1 MNTKNEVEVFKEEC
15 RAKERVC
22 PVPMKWNDLFKLI
35 KRKTDK
41 KGLALPLILAA
52 WHDTPNLL
60 KMMRFEE
67 HIKFAYDNGEFENIK
82 RFLDNLTEE
91 QWHHLKD

>member
-1 MNTKNEVEVFKEEC
+1 MNTKTDVEAYIEEC

-22 PVPMKWNDLFKLI
+22 PVPIKWNELFELI
-35 KRKTDK
+35 KRRTNAKN
-41 KGLALPLILAA
+41 LSSPLILAA
-52 WHDTPNLL
+52 WWDTPNLV

-67 HIKFAYDNGEFENIK
+67 HLKFAYDNGEFENVK
-82 RFLDNLTEE
+82 RFLDNLIEE